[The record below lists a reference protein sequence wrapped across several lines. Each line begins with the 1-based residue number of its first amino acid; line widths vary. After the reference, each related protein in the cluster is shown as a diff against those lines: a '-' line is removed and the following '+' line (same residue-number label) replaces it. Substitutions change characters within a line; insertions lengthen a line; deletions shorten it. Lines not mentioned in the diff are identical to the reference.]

1 MPRCDSLPRIFWPKA
16 CLEHKG
22 AAPTLLCPARCFF
35 RALGRPPVLLV
46 LKDRDFANCRGSSSS
61 PPQLH
66 APPSPIAQ
74 CLAGL
79 CPTSLP
85 FLPFPVQLTKM
96 STSDKER
103 PPQLLFVKALASRGR
118 IEAIAQQMGY
128 HPHYLDSFLRLQHYL
143 LHMDGP
149 LPFDCRHF
157 IAIMVRARPESP
169 APRGLGAHPGEQQ
182 EPRQSLL
189 GLGG

>member
-1 MPRCDSLPRIFWPKA
+1 MQRIA
-16 CLEHKG
+16 
-22 AAPTLLCPARCFF
+22 
-35 RALGRPPVLLV
+35 
-46 LKDRDFANCRGSSSS
+46 RGSSSS
-61 PPQLH
+61 PPLLH
-66 APPSPIAQ
+66 APPLPIAQ

-79 CPTSLP
+79 CPTSLL

-128 HPHYLDSFLRLQHYL
+128 HPHYLDSFLRFQHYL

-182 EPRQSLL
+182 EPRQNLL